1 MSQHDF
7 ILDNA
12 PGANF
17 RADVNAVLQAIV
29 SNNSGATAPA
39 TTYALMWWACTT
51 PGARVLYQ
59 RNAANSAWIPV
70 LDLETGLPKGTGTA
84 SAQTFLRGD
93 GQWSSIAASAM
104 PIEKLDW
111 NSPCFVKT
119 GGSTMAVKAGTR
131 FRLSDSLVISYV
143 AQTNVSMPSLTA
155 GMDYSIWCKPDGT
168 LQALADPYY
177 SKAVAPVTGAV
188 RVGGWHQG
196 LTAYGTT
203 PAGGGFS
210 TSGFT
215 QSGGSMI
222 WTQSN
227 VDDIAGINK
236 YSIWDLAW
244 NCAGE
249 QRGMTL
255 DPQYQQ
261 WMAIYFTSTNHILN
275 GPSTYNT
282 DIASGSV
289 LPRIPLVYGGNGT
302 TNYSKMSQYQCEEIA
317 ASFGLHLPDID
328 VFRSSAFGVTEAQ
341 SLGGSSVT
349 VPATLRQAGYTSRIG
364 MEQATGHQ
372 WIFARG
378 SFASGGNGW
387 YAGGERGQSY
397 SYSDAPY
404 IMLLGSSRVVGSI
417 SGSRASISSLVASVS
432 AWDISLRCAGDHLK
446 PVWARGSAA

>member
-1 MSQHDF
+1 MSTHDYV
-7 ILDNA
+7 LDNA

-17 RADVNAVLQAIV
+17 RGDINAVLQAIV
-29 SNNSGATAPA
+29 SNNSSNTAPT
-39 TTYALMWWACTT
+39 TTYPLMWWACTD
-51 PGARVLYQ
+51 PAVLVLYQ

-70 LDLETGLPKGTGTA
+70 LDLTTGLPKGTSGVA

-93 GQWSSIAASAM
+93 GQWSTIASSAM

-119 GGSTMAVKAGTR
+119 GGSTMAVKAGSR

-143 AQTNVSMPSLTA
+143 AQTNISMPALSG
-155 GMDYSIWCKPDGT
+155 GMDYSIWCKPDGS
-168 LQALADPYY
+168 LQALADPFY

-210 TSGFT
+210 TTGFT
-215 QSGGSMI
+215 QQGGSMI
-222 WTQSN
+222 WTQSK

-261 WMAIYFTSTNHILN
+261 WLAIYFTSTNHIAN

-289 LPRIPLVYGGNGT
+289 LPRISLAYGGDGS
-302 TNYSKMSQYQCEEIA
+302 TNHTRMSQYECEEIA
-317 ASFGLHLPDID
+317 GSFGLHLPDED
-328 VFRSSAFGVTEAQ
+328 VFRSAAFGVTENQ
-341 SLGGSSVT
+341 SLGGASVT
-349 VPATLRQAGYTSRIG
+349 VPVTLRQPGYTSRIG

-378 SFASGGNGW
+378 TFTNGDSGWADYG
-387 YAGGERGQSY
+387 YRGQSY
-397 SYSDAPY
+397 GAPRVR
-404 IMLLGSSRVVGSI
+404 LLGGARDKGSSA
-417 SGSRASISSLVASVS
+417 GSRAGGSIDVSSNSH
-432 AWDISLRCAGDHLK
+432 WTISLRCAGDHLK
-446 PVWARGSAA
+446 PAWARGSAA

>member
-1 MSQHDF
+1 MSTHDYV
-7 ILDNA
+7 LDNA

-17 RADVNAVLQAIV
+17 RGDINAVLQAIV
-29 SNNSGATAPA
+29 SNNSSDTAPT
-39 TTYALMWWACTT
+39 TTYPLMWWACTD
-51 PGARVLYQ
+51 PAVLVLYQ

-70 LDLETGLPKGTGTA
+70 LDLATGLPKGTGVA
-84 SAQTFLRGD
+84 SSQTFLRGD

-119 GGSTMAVKAGTR
+119 GGSTMAVKAGSR

-143 AQTNVSMPSLTA
+143 AQTNISMPALSG
-155 GMDYSIWCKPDGT
+155 GMDYSIWCKPDGS
-168 LQALADPYY
+168 LQALADPFY
-177 SKAVAPVTGAV
+177 SKAVAPVAGAV
-188 RVGGWHQG
+188 KVGGWHQG

-210 TSGFT
+210 TTGFT
-215 QSGGSMI
+215 QQGGSMI
-222 WTQSN
+222 WTQSK

-261 WMAIYFTSTNHILN
+261 WLAIYFTSTNHIAN

-289 LPRIPLVYGGNGT
+289 LPRISLAYGGDGS
-302 TNYSKMSQYQCEEIA
+302 TNHTRMSQYECEEIA
-317 ASFGLHLPDID
+317 GSFGLHLPDED
-328 VFRSSAFGVTEAQ
+328 VFRSAAFGVTENQ
-341 SLGGSSVT
+341 SLGGASVT
-349 VPATLRQAGYTSRIG
+349 VPVTLRQPGYTSRIG

-378 SFASGGNGW
+378 TFTNGDGGWADYG
-387 YAGGERGQSY
+387 YRGQSY
-397 SYSDAPY
+397 GAPRVR
-404 IMLLGSSRVVGSI
+404 LLG
-417 SGSRASISSLVASVS
+417 GSRADGSSPGSRAGYSSFVSSSSSWSV
-432 AWDISLRCAGDHLK
+432 SLRCAGDHLK
-446 PVWARGSAA
+446 PAWARGSAA

>member
-1 MSQHDF
+1 MAIHDYV
-7 ILDNA
+7 LDNG

-17 RADVNAVLQAIV
+17 RGDLNAALQAIV
-29 SNNSGATAPA
+29 SNNSATTAPP
-39 TTYALMWWACTT
+39 TTYPLMWWACTD
-51 PGARVLYQ
+51 PAVMVLYQ
-59 RNAANSAWIPV
+59 RNAANSAWIPL
-70 LDLETGLPKGTGTA
+70 LDLATGLPKGTGTA
-84 SAQTFLRGD
+84 STQTFLRGD

-143 AQTNVSMPSLTA
+143 AQTNVSMPSLSG
-155 GMDYSIWCKPDGT
+155 GMDYSIWCKPDGS

-196 LTAYGTT
+196 LTAYGTS
-203 PAGGGFS
+203 PAAGGFS
-210 TSGFT
+210 TSGFA
-215 QSGGSMI
+215 QQGGSMI
-222 WTQSN
+222 WTQSK

-249 QRGMTL
+249 QRGMAL

-261 WMAIYFTSTNHILN
+261 WVGIYFTSTNHILN

-289 LPRIPLVYGGNGT
+289 LPRIPLAYGGDGN
-302 TNYSKMSQYQCEEIA
+302 TNSSRMSQFECTEIA
-317 ASFGLHLPDID
+317 GSFGLHLIDED
-328 VFRSSAFGVTEAQ
+328 VFQSSAFGVTEGQ
-341 SLGGSSVT
+341 SLGGASVT
-349 VPATLRQAGYTSRIG
+349 VPVTKREPGYTSRIG
-364 MEQATGHQ
+364 LEQATGHQ
-372 WIFARG
+372 LVFARG
-378 SFASGGNGW
+378 VFASGDTGW
-387 YAGGERGQSY
+387 GDYGYRGQSY
-397 SYSDAPY
+397 GAPR
-404 IMLLGSSRVVGSI
+404 IRFNGGSRDYGGS
-417 SGSRASISSLVASVS
+417 SGSRCGASNIVASYS
-432 AWDISLRCAGDHLK
+432 GWTISLRCAGDHLK
-446 PVWARGSAA
+446 PAWARGSAA